1 MNKLSKLLSFFKN
14 LSITLWVLSF
24 IIISVIGTLITGL
37 QAYTTSRSVMLDNAY
52 RSSLNQV
59 LKIKNYV
66 ARQNSNYSTSAIIID
81 LQKLWV
87 GAEKVY
93 KGSYFCVIDKK
104 GNIILHTAF
113 PLLIGRNIK
122 NQRLNRESTTTISQ
136 LIELKADWMGR
147 YVSLSGENQ
156 IAAFT
161 YSTELDAVLAVHV
174 PFREI
179 EEVIR
184 DTSLPWIIA
193 MVIMGAVLMPILIW
207 LLHRTYVN
215 SQNQL
220 KFANHTLN
228 EEIGVRFR
236 AESDLA
242 RHKYQLEEL
251 VAERTIA
258 LRSSNQE
265 LESFSYSVSHDLR
278 SPLRSI
284 DGFCNILLEEYED
297 KVDDPGKNYLHRI
310 RSGVQHMG
318 ELIDDLLKLSRM
330 NKAELERVQIDL
342 SSMAIAVFNKL
353 KESEPE
359 RNVEMVVAPGLSV
372 YADVN
377 LIESVLVN
385 LIGNAWKYSK
395 REKNARIEIG
405 CGNENDKEIFFVK
418 DNGVGFDMRYADKLF
433 GAFQRLHSL
442 KDFPGTG
449 IGLATVQRIISR
461 HGGRIWANSEIN
473 EGAVFWFI
481 LPEKSQLQEIEKV
494 SEKSSEFIP
503 IVKIDKWK
511 EDSPT
516 VNNNS

>member
-1 MNKLSKLLSFFKN
+1 MNKLSKLLSFFKD
-14 LSITLWVLSF
+14 LSITLWVLLF
-24 IIISVIGTLITGL
+24 IVISVVGTVITGM
-37 QAYTTSRSVMLDNAY
+37 QAYTTSRAVMLDNAY
-52 RSSLNQV
+52 RSNLNQV

-66 ARQNSNYSTSAIIID
+66 ARQNSNQSTSAIIAD

-87 GAEKVY
+87 GTEKVY
-93 KGSYFCVIDKK
+93 KGSYFFVINRK
-104 GNIILHTAF
+104 GEIILHTAF

-122 NQRLNRESTTTISQ
+122 NKKLNKESITTILQ

-147 YVSLSGENQ
+147 YVSSSGENQ

-161 YSTELDAVLAVHV
+161 YSPELDAVLAVHV
-174 PFREI
+174 PFQEI
-179 EEVIR
+179 EGLIR

-207 LLHRTYVN
+207 LLHRAYVN
-215 SQNQL
+215 TQNQL

-228 EEIGVRFR
+228 EEIGVRYR

-284 DGFCNILLEEYED
+284 DGFCNILLDEYED

-310 RSGVQHMG
+310 RAGVQHMG

-330 NKAELERVQIDL
+330 NKAELERVQVDL
-342 SSMAIAVFNKL
+342 SSMALSVFNKL
-353 KESEPE
+353 KESEPK
-359 RNVEMVVAPGLSV
+359 RNVELVVAPELSA

-385 LIGNAWKYSK
+385 LIGNAWKYTE
-395 REKNARIEIG
+395 REKNAKIEIG
-405 CGNENDKEIFFVK
+405 CQHENDKEIFFVK

-433 GAFQRLHSL
+433 GAFQRLHSV

-449 IGLATVQRIISR
+449 IGLATVQRIILR
-461 HGGRIWANSEIN
+461 HGGRIWANSEIS

-481 LPEKSQLQEIEKV
+481 LPKKSHLQEIEKV
-494 SEKSSEFIP
+494 NEKINDLIP
-503 IVKIDKWK
+503 IVKIEKWK
-511 EDSPT
+511 ENNT
-516 VNNNS
+516 IVNNNN